1 MLSGVLRKATKHLV
15 EAEED
20 DELVWKDKPDL
31 GFALEQLYTSLI
43 APGVFHPIQLG
54 GANVLFLNLRR
65 DPPAAAAMRASS
77 VVIVKEHVK
86 LGGSNGAALER
97 ISPFLRKQL
106 PLKQLAS
113 AADVSREVAELCMQ
127 SLVGYDLAGVME
139 LLTPTTRYR
148 ATRRLPQ
155 LLTDKVLASRCWEF
169 CSKQKARFYE
179 QMGPPSVL
187 ANEREL
193 KLFALYASLAS
204 SANVG
209 SFCSQHDLGPLNER
223 RLVQFGVLEGLLR
236 PLQEHLV
243 IRSGVKKVKRQE
255 LLDPSLSVTD
265 LCVELELSREELLAG
280 LRKEGL
286 EFCVL

>member
-1 MLSGVLRKATKHLV
+1 MLRKATKHLV

-113 AADVSREVAELCMQ
+113 AADVSREVAEQ
-127 SLVGYDLAGVME
+127 
-139 LLTPTTRYR
+139 
-148 ATRRLPQ
+148 
-155 LLTDKVLASRCWEF
+155 
-169 CSKQKARFYE
+169 
-179 QMGPPSVL
+179 
-187 ANEREL
+187 
-193 KLFALYASLAS
+193 
-204 SANVG
+204 
-209 SFCSQHDLGPLNER
+209 
-223 RLVQFGVLEGLLR
+223 
-236 PLQEHLV
+236 
-243 IRSGVKKVKRQE
+243 
-255 LLDPSLSVTD
+255 
-265 LCVELELSREELLAG
+265 
-280 LRKEGL
+280 
-286 EFCVL
+286 